1 MTEVPTTSY
10 TVIDPQ
16 YILLD
21 RPMDDS
27 EGGQILKYIA
37 RLLTPA
43 ELDKIYMSETDLQKD
58 GAERW
63 KFMNYGSPVKHP
75 EYHAARLCPD
85 HVLECS
91 VIVNESLVEDLRR
104 ALFPVPLQD
113 PNTPG
118 VNDVFIDWLAPHA
131 KMQLFGLIYFSN
143 GFRQYFKDFYYP
155 QSYIIAEYIAF
166 VRELR
171 TPYKNEAENENWLTQ
186 FRDFQAARI
195 EYWKTKLGMRFSII
209 LM

>member
-1 MTEVPTTSY
+1 MTKTPSTTY
-10 TVIDPQ
+10 TVIEPE

-21 RPMDDS
+21 RQTDDN
-27 EGGQILKYIA
+27 EVKQLPKYVARILA
-37 RLLTPA
+37 PE
-43 ELDKIYMSETDLQKD
+43 ELDKIYMSEPELQEK

-104 ALFPVPLQD
+104 ALFPVPLLD
-113 PNTPG
+113 PNSPS

-131 KMQLFGLIYFSN
+131 KMQLFGLLYFSS
-143 GFRQYFKDFYYP
+143 GFRQYFKNYYYP
-155 QSYIIAEYIAF
+155 QSYIITEYIAF
-166 VRELR
+166 LSALR
-171 TPYKNEAENENWLTQ
+171 TPYKNPRENENWVTQ
-186 FRDFQAARI
+186 FHDFQESRL
-195 EYWKTKLGMRFSII
+195 EYWKTKLGISPT
-209 LM
+209 